1 MRRTSFATDGDAA
14 TLALPVMGP
23 GAALPVRRLTLEEY
37 RLFVLEGVR
46 LLPAAER
53 DRCRERSLRQ
63 APRARFILRV
73 DGKGMKAEIGK
84 AES

>member
-1 MRRTSFATDGDAA
+1 MRRTSLATDGDAA

-53 DRCRERSLRQ
+53 DRCRERALRQ
-63 APRARFILRV
+63 APRVRFVLAGHGVTPTICN
-73 DGKGMKAEIGK
+73 
-84 AES
+84 